1 MQKVQKNIL
10 ISKRKPAVRIVQHYS
25 ETMKCVICGRTI
37 APLSDRFCSKECRDI
52 YIKRQHLDDAIN
64 GRIKKLDSL
73 DTKLKYCR
81 EHGITYAE
89 YQALETLGK
98 L

>member
-10 ISKRKPAVRIVQHYS
+10 ISKRKPVVRLVQHDR
-25 ETMKCVICGRTI
+25 EIMKCVICGKNI
-37 APLSDRFCSKECRDI
+37 APLSDRFCSNECRNI
-52 YIKRQHLDDAIN
+52 YIQRQRLDDAIN

-89 YQALETLGK
+89 YQVLETLGK